1 MLPAIDADTHLFA
14 STQAWNFLDEA
25 RFPRRPKQDSGVLA
39 NAALWLHRGRRVL
52 ELAGG
57 REPAAA

>member
-1 MLPAIDADTHLFA
+1 MLSAIDADTPLFA

-25 RFPRRPKQDSGVLA
+25 RSPRRPKQDSGVFSD
-39 NAALWLHRGRRVL
+39 AALRLHRGRRVL